1 MSFPATRRSLLARL
15 GGPTAG
21 EERDPA
27 GAAWAAFVADYEAG
41 LLRYV
46 RGRGLQDADARD
58 VVQEVLL
65 AVHAA
70 LTDDE
75 EEGRPN
81 FAAAGAF
88 RGWLCRVAFH
98 KSVDALR
105 RRAAARKR
113 GAAAGGTAA
122 LAALG
127 ELPGDAGS
135 EDEDAADW
143 RRWAY
148 CVAAGRVEAEV
159 APRTWAAFV
168 AAAVENRPAAAVAAE
183 LGLSV
188 GAVYAAKC
196 RTLAR
201 LRDVAAGLS
210 EEDAPDDKV
219 VGLGGETVLGESE

>member
-70 LTDDE
+70 LKE
-75 EEGRPN
+75 EEGRPS
-81 FAAAGAF
+81 FGAAGAF

-105 RRAAARKR
+105 RRAAARKQ

-127 ELPGDAGS
+127 ELPGDAAGGR
-135 EDEDAADW
+135 EEPDDW

-159 APRTWAAFV
+159 EPRTWAAFV
-168 AAAVENRPAAAVAAE
+168 AAAVENRPAADVAAE

-201 LRDVAAGLS
+201 LREVAAGLS

-219 VGLGGETVLGESE
+219 VGLGGETLLGEPE